1 MTRSEENT
9 GLKFMV
15 SQTPLEIVF
24 TFLRKIIVSLININI
39 RNSTRSILSI
49 MSFLWWQSS
58 NTASGKKPPES
69 ESESH
74 PVMSD
79 SLQPH
84 CYTDLGILQA
94 RILEWVPVPFCRGT
108 SQHRDWTQISCIA
121 GGFFTRNHQPGKPQ
135 NSGVSSLSLLQE
147 IFPIQQSNRVS
158 CIACKT
164 QETSWSILIQEPCNF
179 INSFWG
185 ATTNRETYFV
195 QGIQNGIHFIPY
207 GYHSLLRTKC
217 TK

>member
-1 MTRSEENT
+1 MIRSL
-9 GLKFMV
+9 LKGKV
-15 SQTPLEIVF
+15 KVTPV
-24 TFLRKIIVSLININI
+24 TFI
-39 RNSTRSILSI
+39 
-49 MSFLWWQSS
+49 
-58 NTASGKKPPES
+58 PERLT
-69 ESESH
+69 

-84 CYTDLGILQA
+84 CYTVLGILQA
-94 RILEWVPVPFCRGT
+94 RILEWAPVPFCRGP

-121 GGFFTRNHQPGKPQ
+121 GGFFSRSHQPGKPK

-158 CIACKT
+158 CIACET

-185 ATTNRETYFV
+185 ATTNRESYFV
-195 QGIQNGIHFIPY
+195 RGIQNGIQKEYILY
-207 GYHSLLRTKC
+207 LLAITVYWGLNVLNNCYKQSVYNSV
-217 TK
+217 KKISGPIS